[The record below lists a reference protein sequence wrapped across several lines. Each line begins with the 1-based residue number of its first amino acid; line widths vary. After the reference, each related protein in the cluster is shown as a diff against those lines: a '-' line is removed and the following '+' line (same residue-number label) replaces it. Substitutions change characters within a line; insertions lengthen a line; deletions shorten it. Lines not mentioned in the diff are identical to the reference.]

1 MSLLEKLETSINV
14 SVLAI
19 GDDEQ
24 NRDSLCKN
32 TEKISPMLAQEA
44 NAFERRAFTFS
55 QIGWGEDLTAS
66 TPRIQISASQYLKAG
81 LQEAIG
87 FSKHAYL
94 SN

>member
-1 MSLLEKLETSINV
+1 
-14 SVLAI
+14 
-19 GDDEQ
+19 
-24 NRDSLCKN
+24 
-32 TEKISPMLAQEA
+32 MLAQEV

-55 QIGWGEDLTAS
+55 QIEQGIDLTAS